1 VPSAS
6 SPIGLPFFTQCV
18 TSRITRPKRTRSM
31 GLPVFV
37 KRVWSIGWEPWKV
50 SRGGTKGMIC
60 GGTGG

>member
-1 VPSAS
+1 
-6 SPIGLPFFTQCV
+6 
-18 TSRITRPKRTRSM
+18 M